1 MAVVSWVAVV
11 SRVGAV
17 LVRLGAAVVALAR
30 AAVVALVEAA
40 AEQSHRSAF
49 LSAFG
54 RPAAAT
60 QDTYSM
66 AGQTGRYRS

>member
-17 LVRLGAAVVALAR
+17 LVRLGAAVVALVR

-40 AEQSHRSAF
+40 AVQGHRSAF
-49 LSAFG
+49 S
-54 RPAAAT
+54 
-60 QDTYSM
+60 S
-66 AGQTGRYRS
+66 